1 MRKARVEKSNPQLSV
16 RRLSELLAVNR
27 KRLKSERVI
36 EPPELSGED
45 VQITRRR
52 DEFYVRFREFGA
64 GVQFSTRGGICGCLK
79 RSMSSSSYWRG
90 GLGTTINLNHTK
102 PWVASPLGNVI
113 GLRRTSR
120 GTPRHEERNLEASP
134 PGLRSS
140 SRW

>member
-52 DEFYVRFREFGA
+52 DEFYVRFREFWA
-64 GVQFSTRGGICGCLK
+64 GVQFSTRGGSVG
-79 RSMSSSSYWRG
+79 
-90 GLGTTINLNHTK
+90 
-102 PWVASPLGNVI
+102 A
-113 GLRRTSR
+113 
-120 GTPRHEERNLEASP
+120 
-134 PGLRSS
+134 
-140 SRW
+140 